1 MKYLP
6 CLAAVLLTCALPS
19 LAADKPAAAPG
30 GLAVVDLKKV
40 FDGYW
45 KTKQADLN
53 LKERASELDK
63 KRKDMLD
70 DLKKSGDEYKKLVE
84 SASDSAVS
92 VEERDKPPR
101 QGHRGLR

>member
-1 MKYLP
+1 MK
-6 CLAAVLLTCALPS
+6 LPS
-19 LAADKPAAAPG
+19 SLLLSGFVLALAFGTSAADKPALAAG
-30 GLAVVDLKKV
+30 SIAVVDLKKV

-53 LKERASELDK
+53 LKERAGELDK

-92 VEERDKPPR
+92 VEIGRA
-101 QGHRGLR
+101 HV